1 MLDEQ
6 VARFARDRILL
17 EIGEQNTRLQAE
29 IGRIRAEMAARGV
42 LNSGMTLQRVAQ
54 ACANAARD
62 RGQLAWQILF
72 RFVTTTGVR
81 YHDGLAD
88 DLKALVSEFL
98 PPTLVDLKGYPIHEA
113 KRLGNEKATAQLVQ
127 IVESARTVAL
137 AKIKNEIDLFTVSLN
152 SRQAMSV
159 EKTDAQVFNIYSPV
173 GSIQTGANAVAYVTQ
188 IIDASTKE
196 RLNDALA
203 AVEEALA
210 TIDELPTHP
219 KAEIIEIV
227 REAKTEVAKAEPN
240 ATKLRSLLGTTAT
253 AIQTVASMKPAY
265 ELLKTGLAY
274 LGIALP

>member
-159 EKTDAQVFNIYSPV
+159 EKNRRPSLQYLFTRRLHSDWCKCSCIRDANYR
-173 GSIQTGANAVAYVTQ
+173 
-188 IIDASTKE
+188 
-196 RLNDALA
+196 RLY
-203 AVEEALA
+203 E
-210 TIDELPTHP
+210 
-219 KAEIIEIV
+219 
-227 REAKTEVAKAEPN
+227 
-240 ATKLRSLLGTTAT
+240 GTTQRRT
-253 AIQTVASMKPAY
+253 CSS
-265 ELLKTGLAY
+265 
-274 LGIALP
+274 